1 MENEKPQDTSPDE
14 AMANL
19 AFATKLQESLLQQ
32 GNQGQTTTTEGENGA
47 EMPLNGT
54 ETPQVE
60 ETPVMEENTPETT
73 TEAEKP
79 EEEAVDPMVEMGEKM
94 EEIKSELKDTIK
106 EEMKGFKKII
116 SDAIQE

>member
-19 AFATKLQESLLQQ
+19 AFATNLQEQVLRM
-32 GNQGQTTTTEGENGA
+32 GNQGQTTPQEGENGA

-60 ETPVMEENTPETT
+60 ETQVMEENTPETT
-73 TEAEKP
+73 TET
-79 EEEAVDPMVEMGEKM
+79 DPMMEMGEKM
-94 EEIKSELKDTIK
+94 EEMKTEIKDEIKSTIK
-106 EEMKGFKKII
+106 EELRKIL
-116 SDAIQE
+116 DEEDK